1 MLSDNYAEC
10 RKQAHYAECRY
21 AECHY
26 AECSYAEYRGAIN
39 RLSLIKK
46 ILDLN
51 KKIYKYKTQQLI
63 TAEAKKFDRIEPWG
77 LYHKTYYGRKLR
89 FP

>member
-1 MLSDNYAEC
+1 MLLSVNCAEC
-10 RKQAHYAECRY
+10 SKQAHYAECRY

-26 AECSYAEYRGAIN
+26 AECRGVTN
-39 RLSLIKK
+39 LLFLIKK

-63 TAEAKKFDRIEPWG
+63 TAAAKKFDRIEPWG